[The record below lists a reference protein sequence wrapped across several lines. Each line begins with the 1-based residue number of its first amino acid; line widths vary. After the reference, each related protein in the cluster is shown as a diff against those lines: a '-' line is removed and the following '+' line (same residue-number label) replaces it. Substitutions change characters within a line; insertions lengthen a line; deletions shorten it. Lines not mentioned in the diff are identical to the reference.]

1 MGKGHKYGLI
11 VPARGLRDATS
22 SHLPVGKAT
31 LQFLANYV
39 DPREVYFTNLIKEPH
54 SMKRRIYAATLKK
67 HLPYLIDELTYVF
80 GGSETPSRIIVQG
93 SLVAKHLCP
102 GFQDL
107 NQDHGS
113 FFFNPSLN
121 AYVIPTYQFSNVARS
136 PRMREWVEKDME
148 RAFNLPDPVSPTY
161 HLINLVKGDW
171 KPEPNS
177 TLFLDIETQAATE
190 NDSALNV
197 ETAKII
203 SIGMKTKNAEVHII
217 EDPNRKQLAKL
228 HNHIREQ
235 EITVVGHNLAFD
247 LAMLSWREGVLWDDV
262 KTADTMLMAYVLGH
276 TSKSL
281 KHLTSLL
288 TNRPGSRSFGGVTD
302 LPYLAEDVLSTEELY
317 GILEPQVAPRY
328 ATGLLND
335 LVPKFI
341 GMRQSGVAIDNE
353 AFKTIVPQLEAE
365 ASQAEQELNRK
376 YNGGVAINWN
386 SNETVAERL
395 VHHKIPLRKRT
406 PGGKLSVAA
415 PILEKLRS
423 NHAIIDD
430 LLSWRSQTKTLA
442 FLHSYKDFLHYD
454 GRLHPSLMLD
464 GTETGRLSCK
474 DPNLQ
479 QVPAKG
485 IIKTMFVSQFEG
497 GKLGLVDLA
506 QAELRV
512 AAHLSG
518 DQEFI
523 KALNQQDVHRY
534 IASLVYAIP
543 LDQVT
548 KEQRTNSKQIVFG
561 LMYGGQPRGLAARL
575 GVDVREVE
583 YVVNSFFG
591 KFPVLLRW
599 LEEQKYR
606 GVADKQITTLFGRVR
621 DFRDAL
627 VYEDAMAVERKAVNS
642 PVQGTASDVM
652 LIIMDKIYT
661 ECLRLGLKSRPIFGV
676 HDSTII
682 DIHPDEVDQIAGVV
696 DSGFKAIALS
706 PLGELDAWGG
716 LAITGE
722 LILGKTWASVENTS
736 EYYKPERLFA
746 VSSHDPVEEIAA
758 SHYEAELELED
769 ED

>member
-11 VPARGLRDATS
+11 APARGLRDATL

-31 LQFLANYV
+31 LQFIANYV

-54 SMKRRIYAATLKK
+54 SMRQRIYAATLKA

-80 GGSETPSRIIVQG
+80 GDTEVPARIVVQG
-93 SLVAKHLCP
+93 SLIAKHLCP

-113 FFFNPSLN
+113 FFFNPTLN

-136 PRMREWVEKDME
+136 PRMREWVEKDLE
-148 RAFNLPDPVSPTY
+148 RAFHLPDPETPTY
-161 HLINLVKGDW
+161 NLIKLEPGDW
-171 KPEPNS
+171 KPEPGS
-177 TLFLDIETQAATE
+177 HLFLDIETQAATAD
-190 NDSALNV
+190 DSALNV

-203 SIGMKTKNAEVHII
+203 SIGMKTAGSEVYII
-217 EDPNRKQLAKL
+217 ENPDHMQLSKL
-228 HNHIREQ
+228 HLYIANND
-235 EITVVGHNLAFD
+235 ITVVGHNLAYD
-247 LAMLSWREGVLWDDV
+247 LAVMSWREGLLWDNV
-262 KTADTMLMAYVLGH
+262 KTVDTMLLAYVLGH

-288 TNRPGSRSFGGVTD
+288 TQRPGSRSFGGVTD
-302 LPYLAEDVLSTEELY
+302 LPYLAEDVMSTEELY
-317 GILEPQVAPRY
+317 TILNPQASPRY

-335 LVPKFI
+335 LVPKFV
-341 GMRQSGVAIDNE
+341 GMRQSGVAIDRETFNRV
-353 AFKTIVPQLEAE
+353 VPQLEAE
-365 ASQAEQELNRK
+365 ALTAEKALNEN
-376 YNGGVAINWN
+376 YNAGTPLNWN
-386 SNETVAERL
+386 SNDTVAERL
-395 VHHKIPLRKRT
+395 VHHKVPLRKRT

-415 PILEKLRS
+415 PILESLRDK
-423 NHAIIDD
+423 HKIIDD
-430 LLSWRSQTKTLA
+430 LLTWRNQTKTLA
-442 FLHSYKDFLHYD
+442 FLHSYEDFLKYD

-485 IIKTMFVSQFEG
+485 IIKTMFVSQFKG
-497 GKLGLVDLA
+497 GKIGLVDLA

-518 DQEFI
+518 DQKFI

-548 KEQRTNSKQIVFG
+548 KEQRTNSKEIVFG

-591 KFPVLLRW
+591 KFPILLRW

-627 VYEDAMAVERKAVNS
+627 VYEDVMAVERKAVNT

-652 LIIMDKIYT
+652 LIILDKIYT

-706 PLGELDAWGG
+706 PLGELDAWGS

-722 LILGKTWASVENTS
+722 LILGKNWAAVENTS
-736 EYYKPERLFA
+736 EYYNPDRLYA
-746 VSSHDPVEEIAA
+746 VSSHDPLEEIEA
-758 SHYEAELELED
+758 SHYEAELANEN
-769 ED
+769 